1 MKAERINKNQIRFT
15 LTKADLQAR
24 QLKITDLSYG
34 SDKTKALFDDMM
46 QQAVNE
52 FGFDTSSG
60 KPLMI
65 EAIPISD
72 ESLMITVTQVTGHE
86 DLLSMFRSNI
96 PGAEMGPE
104 ETALPFE
111 HKDKSEPPVSESK
124 ETILVYTFASFDDVL
139 AAARLIQ
146 PGLRLRN
153 QLYKNEHDGCYYLKI
168 HYTRPN
174 SHIRYVMTLLTE
186 YCASVTKD
194 PFWISHMEE
203 HNKLAVQTRA
213 LQKLAAMENS

>member
-46 QQAVNE
+46 QQAVTE

-72 ESLMITVTQVTGHE
+72 ESLMITVTQVNGHE
-86 DLLSMFRSNI
+86 DLLSMFRSNV
-96 PGAEMGPE
+96 PGADMGPSE
-104 ETALPFE
+104 ETTLPFE
-111 HKDKSEPPVSESK
+111 HKEKPDAPAAGK
-124 ETILVYTFASFDDVL
+124 ETIIVYTFDAFDDVL
-139 AAARLIQ
+139 SAARLVQ

-153 QLYKNEHDGCYYLKI
+153 QLYRDTEDGCYYLKI

-186 YCASVTKD
+186 YCSSVSKD

-203 HNKLAVQTRA
+203 HTKLAVQTRA
-213 LQKLAAMENS
+213 LQKLSAMENA

>member
-46 QQAVNE
+46 QQAAAE
-52 FGFDTSSG
+52 FGFDTHSG

-72 ESLMITVTQVTGHE
+72 ESLMITVTQVNGHE

-96 PGAEMGPE
+96 PGADMGPE
-104 ETALPFE
+104 ETTLPFE
-111 HKDKSEPPVSESK
+111 HKEQPEAPSPGK
-124 ETILVYTFASFDDVL
+124 ETVIVYTFDSFSDVL
-139 AAARLIQ
+139 SAARLVQ

-153 QLYKNEHDGCYYLKI
+153 QLYRNEADGSYYLKI

-186 YCASVTKD
+186 YCSSVSKD

-203 HNKLAVQTRA
+203 HHKLAVQTRA
-213 LQKLAAMENS
+213 LQKLSAMENE

>member
-46 QQAVNE
+46 QQAVSE

-72 ESLMITVTQVTGHE
+72 ESLMITITQVNGHE
-86 DLLSMFRSNI
+86 DLMSMFRSNI
-96 PGAEMGPE
+96 PGADMGPE
-104 ETALPFE
+104 ESAFPFE
-111 HKDKSEPPVSESK
+111 KQEQNDPPAAGK
-124 ETILVYTFASFDDVL
+124 ETIIVYTFSSFADVL
-139 AAARLIQ
+139 AVARLVN

-153 QLYKNEHDGCYYLKI
+153 QLYRGESDGQYYLKI
-168 HYTRPN
+168 HYTRSN
-174 SHIRYVMTLLTE
+174 SQIRYVMTLLTE
-186 YCASVTKD
+186 YCSAVSKD
-194 PFWISHMEE
+194 PLWISHMEE
-203 HNKLAVQTRA
+203 HNTLSVQTRA
-213 LQKLAAMENS
+213 LQKLAAMEQQ